1 MTALR
6 FRKRAQEP
14 IELQIISLI
23 DVVFLLLIFFL
34 MGTTFVDLLDKLDIR
49 LPESSVTTRQQR
61 RNHLIE
67 MSVDG
72 RIYLD
77 GALVTMEELLP
88 RLERVNWDPGMGG
101 RVVIIKADKR
111 VSHGDVVKVMGICK
125 KAGVLQV
132 GIAALLEV
140 EEQV

>member
-1 MTALR
+1 MK
-6 FRKRAQEP
+6 FRKRQAEGL
-14 IELQIISLI
+14 ELQIVSLI

-49 LPESSVTTRQQR
+49 LPESSVTNRQQR

-72 RIYLD
+72 RLFLD
-77 GALVTMEELLP
+77 GSAVSMEELEP
-88 RLERVNWDPGMGG
+88 RLEQVYWDPGMGG

-111 VSHGDVVKVMGICK
+111 VTHGDVVKVMGICK

-132 GIAALLEV
+132 GIAALMEV
-140 EEQV
+140 DEEV

>member
-1 MTALR
+1 LR
-6 FRKRAQEP
+6 FRKGKP
-14 IELQIISLI
+14 DLVELQLVSMT

-34 MGTTFVDLLDKLDIR
+34 MGTTFSDLLDKLDIR
-49 LPESSVTTRQQR
+49 LPESQVATRQQR

-72 RIYLD
+72 QIFLD
-77 GALVTMEELLP
+77 GSQVTVDDLGQ
-88 RLERVNWDPGMGG
+88 RLEQVRWDPGMGG
-101 RVVIIKADKR
+101 RVVILKADKR
-111 VSHGDVVKVMGICK
+111 VSHGEVVRVMGICK

-140 EEQV
+140 EEQI

>member
-1 MTALR
+1 MR
-6 FRKRAQEP
+6 FRRRPSEP
-14 IELQIISLI
+14 IELQIVSLI

-72 RIYLD
+72 RMFLD
-77 GALVTMEELLP
+77 GGVVTMDELGD
-88 RLERVNWDPGMGG
+88 RLERVYWDPGMGG

-111 VSHGDVVKVMGICK
+111 VTHGDVVKVMGICK
-125 KAGVLQV
+125 KVGVLQV

-140 EEQV
+140 DEEV

>member
-1 MTALR
+1 MN
-6 FRKRAQEP
+6 FRKTRSELM
-14 IELQIISLI
+14 ELQIVALI

-49 LPESSVTTRQQR
+49 LPESSVATRQER

-72 RIYLD
+72 RIFFD
-77 GALVTMEELLP
+77 GIPTTMEQLRE
-88 RLERVNWDPGMGG
+88 RLEQTRWDPGMGG

-111 VSHGDVVKVMGICK
+111 VPHGDVVKVMGICK
-125 KAGVLQV
+125 KAGILQV

-140 EEQV
+140 EEEV

>member
-1 MTALR
+1 MR
-6 FRKRAQEP
+6 FRKRTPEG
-14 IELQIISLI
+14 IELQIVSLI

-67 MSVDG
+67 LSVDG
-72 RIYLD
+72 RVFLD
-77 GALVTMEELLP
+77 GVAVTMEDLP
-88 RLERVNWDPGMGG
+88 VRLEQVYWDPGMGG

-111 VSHGDVVKVMGICK
+111 VTHGDVVRVMGICK

-132 GIAALLEV
+132 GIAALLEIV
-140 EEQV
+140 EEV

>member
-1 MTALR
+1 MR
-6 FRKRAQEP
+6 FRKRQTEP
-14 IELQIISLI
+14 FELQLVSLI

-49 LPESSVTTRQQR
+49 LPESSVATRQQR

-67 MSVDG
+67 MSVEG
-72 RIYLD
+72 RMFLD
-77 GALVTMEELLP
+77 GSEVTMDDLEG
-88 RLERVNWDPGMGG
+88 RLEQVYWDTGMGG

-132 GIAALLEV
+132 GIAALFEV
-140 EEQV
+140 EEEV